1 MAETK
6 HNGLTGALAPCAAG
20 GRRRK
25 EVSGGKVY
33 LVCSP
38 FPLL

>member
-1 MAETK
+1 VAETK
-6 HNGLTGALAPCAAG
+6 HNGQTAALAPCAAG

-25 EVSGGKVY
+25 VSGGKVY